1 MNVVCI
7 YGIKDFS
14 LFTFLSLVPLPK
26 SKDLSDPNNYRP
38 ISLLSIVSKP
48 LEKHIHKHLL
58 QYLDEFSLL
67 HQFQSGYRPKHSC
80 QTALLHMTNKWL
92 TDINDSKMTGAV
104 FLDLRKAFDLIDH
117 EILVEKLSLYL
128 KSSKSVNM
136 LSSYL
141 ENRQQRVYVHGDFST
156 SGLLKSGVPQGSVLG
171 PLLFCIFIND
181 LHLDITSSEVTCEMF
196 ADDSTLHT
204 AGKDVKEIE
213 TRLQKSLT
221 EISAWCKSNS
231 MLIHPQ
237 KTKSMLVSTR
247 QKLQNTTDSLSLQLN
262 STPVEQVHEH
272 RVLGIIIDDQFKWE
286 AHTDN
291 VCKKLSQNIFL
302 LSKLKHFVN
311 TDVLK
316 LFFNA
321 HIKSHVDFAS
331 PVWDMCPQ
339 THLKNVN
346 SLYRRSAKFIM
357 PDQTLSTDDKMK
369 DLNILP
375 LEKQLEYNK
384 CIMMY
389 KVVSNMAPPYLCNI
403 FEHSQTRYDNSRS
416 DLKPIR
422 PRIDLVKT
430 SLAFSGV
437 SLWNSLP
444 LYLRERSSISSFKIN
459 LRKYFGEYT

>member
-1 MNVVCI
+1 
-7 YGIKDFS
+7 
-14 LFTFLSLVPLPK
+14 
-26 SKDLSDPNNYRP
+26 
-38 ISLLSIVSKP
+38 
-48 LEKHIHKHLL
+48 
-58 QYLDEFSLL
+58 
-67 HQFQSGYRPKHSC
+67 
-80 QTALLHMTNKWL
+80 
-92 TDINDSKMTGAV
+92 
-104 FLDLRKAFDLIDH
+104 
-117 EILVEKLSLYL
+117 
-128 KSSKSVNM
+128 
-136 LSSYL
+136 
-141 ENRQQRVYVHGDFST
+141 
-156 SGLLKSGVPQGSVLG
+156 
-171 PLLFCIFIND
+171 
-181 LHLDITSSEVTCEMF
+181 
-196 ADDSTLHT
+196 
-204 AGKDVKEIE
+204 
-213 TRLQKSLT
+213 
-221 EISAWCKSNS
+221 
-231 MLIHPQ
+231 
-237 KTKSMLVSTR
+237 MLVSTR
-247 QKLQNTTDSLSLQLN
+247 QKLQNTTDSLSLLLD

-346 SLYRRSAKFIM
+346 SLYRRSAKFIVS
-357 PDQTLSTDDKMK
+357 DHTLSTDDKMK